1 MSGDTVFEKIL
12 RREISAAIVF
22 EDECV
27 LAFKDISPQAPS
39 HVLVIP
45 KKKAKHFTEMG
56 EWASKDVGDFITRIA
71 KVAMK
76 LNLDKDGYR
85 VVFNCGQNGGQTVEY
100 IHAHIL
106 GGKPLN
112 INMA

>member
-1 MSGDTVFEKIL
+1 MSSDTIFEKIL
-12 RREISAAIVF
+12 KHEVPASVVF
-22 EDECV
+22 EDDYV
-27 LAFKDISPQAPS
+27 MAFKDICPHAPV

-45 KKKAKHFTEMG
+45 KKKARNFSEMG
-56 EWASKDVGDFITRIA
+56 DWNSKDIGDFVARIA
-71 KVAMK
+71 VVAKK

-85 VVFNCGQNGGQTVEY
+85 VVFNCGQNGGQTVDY

-112 INMA
+112 VSMA